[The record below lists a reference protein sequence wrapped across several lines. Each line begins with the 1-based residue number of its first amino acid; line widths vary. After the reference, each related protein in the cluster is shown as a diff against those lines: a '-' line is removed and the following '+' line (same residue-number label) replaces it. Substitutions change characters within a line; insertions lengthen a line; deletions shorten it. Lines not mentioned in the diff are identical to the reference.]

1 MIIISNIDENGVN
14 INLQTRYNK
23 DLVYVSFHDPS
34 DHKKYFGLHSSDRM
48 LLLQNSSNTFMHSW
62 LSPSVDQISRTCF
75 TFLSATKQNRV
86 YYVMCVPACAFV
98 CLYLFNDDQTLNQLC
113 STEFS
118 F

>member
-1 MIIISNIDENGVN
+1 MVSVLDRPELTKEGTRPQDGVRDMIIISNIDENGVN

-34 DHKKYFGLHSSDRM
+34 DHRQYFGLHSSDRE
-48 LLLQNSSNTFMHSW
+48 LLLHDSSNTFIHSS

-86 YYVMCVPACAFV
+86 YI
-98 CLYLFNDDQTLNQLC
+98 
-113 STEFS
+113 
-118 F
+118 